1 MLHCIDCQYCVQ
13 GPDGHIQ
20 LTCNPFSNIK
30 EPECLAKWQLVKL
43 ETMVQAYQATIAIY
57 RKLAPMQEK
66 MFRHMQ
72 REIDDLDEAD
82 SWKQADLDETDDKDE
97 QEDPPCS

>member
-1 MLHCIDCQYCVQ
+1 MLRCTDCEYCVQ
-13 GPDGHIQ
+13 GPDGRIQ

-30 EPECLAKWQLVKL
+30 EPECLVKWQLIKL
-43 ETMVQAYQATIAIY
+43 DTMVQAYQATVAIY

-72 REIDDLDEAD
+72 REIEEMDEAERWKLDEPDDAD
-82 SWKQADLDETDDKDE
+82 EET
-97 QEDPPCS
+97 PPWS